1 MLLENQD
8 EEERV
13 KYMLKVSLR
22 KNKNAGFTMM
32 ELLIVI
38 VILGLLASLV
48 APKFFGQLGKAER
61 GTAVSQMSALE
72 TALDTYRLDVG
83 QYPQT
88 LDELRKSSHPRWD
101 GPYLPK
107 DVPLDPW
114 GNQYVYKVPGDNGN
128 PYTLM
133 SYGAD
138 GKPGG
143 VENNEDILH

>member
-1 MLLENQD
+1 M
-8 EEERV
+8 
-13 KYMLKVSLR
+13 
-22 KNKNAGFTMM
+22 NKKINGFTMM

-48 APKFFGQLGKAER
+48 APKFFGQLGTAER
-61 GTAVSQMSALE
+61 GVAAAQMHAFE
-72 TALDTYRLDVG
+72 TALDTYRLDMG
-83 QYPQT
+83 SYPSS
-88 LDELRKSSHPRWD
+88 LEELRKSDKPRWD

-114 GNQYVYKVPGDNGN
+114 KNPYIYSVPGDDGA
-128 PYTLM
+128 PYKIM

-143 VENNEDILH
+143 TDNDADIVHK